1 MLSILDLC
9 MDHLISPS
17 KLQRNIVQLFI
28 ISCPAVP
35 LWPHRWPLKSA
46 ISSPR
51 QSHPAL
57 SISMSWWSKC
67 TLVWLLRV
75 VSHRWPLKAATLGPN
90 TAKQSRSTLSTCMS
104 WCSMVSLLMMVV
116 VVLVSPVSHY
126 DPTGGHQR
134 PPPPRTRAPPG
145 SRAQIVAKR
154 TSRDLVLLLCK
165 VILSKHRFSRE
176 LRTCFQQWP
185 DPGVAIDV
193 EVIHS
198 GVSALAAL
206 QVVVAASPY
215 LGRQWYMSAVVSRL
229 CPRLWQATWYGLTW
243 GQNQDCGDDD
253 DYGGADENYHWLSLT
268 SWNSIFG
275 QFLANKVNTARP
287 LQSEQQ
293 QQLNCVFMDFWE

>member
-1 MLSILDLC
+1 M
-9 MDHLISPS
+9 
-17 KLQRNIVQLFI
+17 
-28 ISCPAVP
+28 SCQGVS
-35 LWPHRWPLKSA
+35 LWSQVTTKGCHHSTA
-46 ISSPR
+46 R
-51 QSHPAL
+51 QSQPAL

-104 WCSMVSLLMMVV
+104 WCSMVSLLMMLV

-176 LRTCFQQWP
+176 LRMFSAVTWP
-185 DPGVAIDV
+185 DLGVALDV

-198 GVSALAAL
+198 GVSALLAAL
-206 QVVVAASPY
+206 QVVVAPSPY
-215 LGRQWYMSAVVSRL
+215 LGRQWYMSAVVSRP
-229 CPRLWQATWYGLTW
+229 CPRLRQATWYGLTW

-253 DYGGADENYHWLSLT
+253 FGGGADENHHWLSLT

-287 LQSEQQ
+287 LQSEQ
-293 QQLNCVFMDFWE
+293 